1 MEYMEFLNFVHT
13 PQVHELGP
21 LAASLPF
28 TEYSV
33 QEAIVMEYYGVYVGW
48 NSGDQY
54 YVVSRAGG
62 EGKKKKD
69 SVNLH
74 KTHL

>member
-1 MEYMEFLNFVHT
+1 MELLNFVHT
-13 PQVHELGP
+13 PRCMNLVHWLYCSP
-21 LAASLPF
+21 L

-62 EGKKKKD
+62 EGKKKKG

>member
-33 QEAIVMEYYGVYVGW
+33 QEVSIMEYM
-48 NSGDQY
+48 
-54 YVVSRAGG
+54 
-62 EGKKKKD
+62 
-69 SVNLH
+69 
-74 KTHL
+74 

>member
-1 MEYMEFLNFVHT
+1 MNLVHW
-13 PQVHELGP
+13 LYCSP
-21 LAASLPF
+21 L

-62 EGKKKKD
+62 EGKKKR
-69 SVNLH
+69 
-74 KTHL
+74 TA